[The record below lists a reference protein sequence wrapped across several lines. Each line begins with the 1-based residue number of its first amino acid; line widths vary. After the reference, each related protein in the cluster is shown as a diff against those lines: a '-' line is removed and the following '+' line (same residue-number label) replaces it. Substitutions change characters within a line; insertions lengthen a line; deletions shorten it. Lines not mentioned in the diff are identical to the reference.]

1 MKRRFITYIVLL
13 TSIFAFGV
21 QAQMKERGLTRKGN
35 EFVKDSLFVMAEAEY
50 LKSLDIHDF
59 DTNRFNLAFAM
70 LGQEKFDEAIEEW
83 KSVESTSEDK
93 VLKSYCMYNIGGA
106 LVMQKKNDEAIEK
119 YKQALRYFPKND
131 VARHNYWLLKL
142 MKDQNP
148 QQDQDQQNQDQNQ
161 DQQNKD
167 QNQDQ
172 NGGQNQDQQNKD
184 QQNQDQKDKDQQ
196 DQQDQNQNDQGEG
209 EGDKGQENQDEQD
222 KKSEDSEG
230 DESDDKSD
238 EGKDE
243 NQNESGDKSDEE
255 KSEEE
260 KDGSGGDEEKQDEG
274 QQPNEELKAGELS
287 TGDALRLLESLDK
300 EEDKTQEKV
309 KAKLLKGKKRKKHDK
324 DW

>member
-1 MKRRFITYIVLL
+1 MKRRLITYIVLL

-196 DQQDQNQNDQGEG
+196 DQNQNDQG

-222 KKSEDSEG
+222 KKPEDSEG